1 MTIGSKLQNNILMYL
16 EALHYPA
23 YNIIVSSRS
32 GTSDILACIEG
43 RFAAIEVKAGKDIVS
58 ALQYEKQRKI
68 RAAGGY
74 AIIARSLDDVAM
86 LIEEIKSD
94 CNS

>member
-1 MTIGSKLQNNILMYL
+1 MTIGSKLQNDILLYL

-23 YNIIVSSRS
+23 YNIIVSSKT

-43 RFAAIEVKAGKDIVS
+43 CFAAIEAKAGKDVVS
-58 ALQYEKQRKI
+58 MLQAVKQKKVRDAK
-68 RAAGGY
+68 GY

-86 LIEEIKSD
+86 LVEEIRLSQ
-94 CNS
+94 